1 MTGTIFAV
9 NDISGVPSIEVFDSG
24 KVQVAELFGN
34 VLIGT
39 STDNT
44 TDKLQVNGNIS
55 GTALVSTASAGDEG
69 GEIRLNK
76 AVTNTTLTTGV
87 TIDVHQNKLRI
98 FETGGTNR
106 GLYFDLTA
114 AGAAISTNGLAPV
127 AGGGGTVTSVGL
139 SLPNIFSVTGS
150 PVTTS
155 GTLTATLASQTANTF
170 LAAPNGAAGAPTMRA
185 IVAADIPTL
194 NQNTT
199 GTAANVTGTVA
210 IANGGT
216 GATTRQAAMDALAGA
231 TTAGQYLRG
240 DGTDVVMSA
249 IQAADVPTLNQNTTG
264 SAATLTTGRTIALT
278 GDVTYTSGSFNG
290 SANVTGTATL
300 ASVGTAGTY
309 TKVTTDAKGRVTSGT
324 TLVAADIPSLDAS
337 KITTGTIDAARLPS
351 YVDDVIEGANLAAF
365 PATGETG
372 KIYVALDTNKTYRW
386 SGSAYVYITS
396 GAVDSVAGK
405 TGVVTLVKGDV
416 GLGNV
421 DNTADSTKNVSS
433 AATLTTART
442 INGVSFNGSANIT
455 VADSTKQPLD
465 ADLTAI
471 AALAGTSG
479 LLRKTAADTWS
490 LDTNAYVT
498 SSGVTSVTGTA
509 PIVSSGG
516 ATPAI
521 SISAA
526 TTSAAGSMSSADKTK
541 LDGIASGATAN
552 TGTVTS
558 VATGTGLTGGTITT
572 SGTISLANTAVTAG
586 SYTLANITVDAQ
598 GRITAATNGSAGV
611 TSIVAGNAI
620 TISGATGAVTIN
632 HSDTSSQ
639 ASVDNSNGTVIQDI
653 TLDTFGHIT
662 GIASLNLDDRYYT
675 ETEADSRFVNTTGD
689 TMTGFLTLHADPTN
703 ALHATTKQY
712 VDNVAAGLKSAP
724 AVEAATTANL
734 TATYNNGTAG
744 VGATLT
750 ATVNGAFPAIDGVTV
765 SVTTIGLNG
774 VLVKNQTNSAHNG
787 RYNLT
792 QVGNAS
798 TPWILTRCGVCD
810 QSSEIPGS
818 YVFVKAG
825 TTLNGTGWVAYVASP
840 STFTVG
846 TDNITYF
853 QFSGAGTYTAGS
865 GLTLTGT
872 QFSHTDTSSVAN
884 VDNSGNTFIQDLTFD
899 TFGHVTGV
907 VSAAVSIPATNIA
920 QGTRTTTTVPIT
932 SSTGTGATLSE
943 ATTSL
948 AGVMTS
954 ADKTKLDGIA
964 TGATANTGT
973 VTSVGGTGTVS
984 GLTLSG
990 TVTTSGNLT
999 LGGTLAVAAS
1009 NFASQT
1015 ANTVLAAPNGT
1026 AGVPTFRTLVAAD
1039 IPTLNQNT
1047 TGSAATLTTARTIQT
1062 NLASTSSASFNGSAN
1077 ITPGVTG
1084 TLPVANGGTGVTTST
1099 GSGSNVLNT
1108 SPSLTTPNIGAA
1120 SGTSLTLT
1128 GALQAATKSFLIP
1141 HPTKPGMQLRYGS
1154 LEGPENGVY
1163 IRGKLK
1169 GKSKIEL
1176 PEYWTKLV
1184 DPDSITVTLT
1194 PIGKHQKLYVEDIA
1208 DNVVTVANDGLF
1220 AGEINCFFVVYGERV
1235 DVDKLVVEIE

>member
-1 MTGTIFAV
+1 LLHVDAVDVGNIPIVARFRNNDTGTGNGSGSKIRLGGTTLDRGAEIIAANEVATGSTAHYLAFAT
-9 NDISGVPSIEVFDSG
+9 SAQAATP
-24 KVQVAELFGN
+24 AERMRITSAGN
-34 VLIGT
+34 VGIGT
-39 STDNT
+39 SAPTQ
-44 TDKLQVNGNIS
+44 KLHV
-55 GTALVSTASAGDEG
+55 V
-69 GEIRLNK
+69 
-76 AVTNTTLTTGV
+76 
-87 TIDVHQNKLRI
+87 
-98 FETGGTNR
+98 
-106 GLYFDLTA
+106 
-114 AGAAISTNGLAPV
+114 
-127 AGGGGTVTSVGL
+127 GTVL
-139 SLPNIFSVTGS
+139 
-150 PVTTS
+150 
-155 GTLTATLASQTANTF
+155 ATTF
-170 LAAPNGAAGAPTMRA
+170 LGALSG
-185 IVAADIPTL
+185 
-194 NQNTT
+194 N
-199 GTAANVTGTVA
+199 
-210 IANGGT
+210 
-216 GATTRQAAMDALAGA
+216 A
-231 TTAGQYLRG
+231 TTA
-240 DGTDVVMSA
+240 
-249 IQAADVPTLNQNTTG
+249 
-264 SAATLTTGRTIALT
+264 
-278 GDVTYTSGSFNG
+278 
-290 SANVTGTATL
+290 
-300 ASVGTAGTY
+300 
-309 TKVTTDAKGRVTSGT
+309 T
-324 TLVAADIPSLDAS
+324 TLQ
-337 KITTGTIDAARLPS
+337 
-351 YVDDVIEGANLAAF
+351 
-365 PATGETG
+365 
-372 KIYVALDTNKTYRW
+372 
-386 SGSAYVYITS
+386 
-396 GAVDSVAGK
+396 
-405 TGVVTLVKGDV
+405 
-416 GLGNV
+416 
-421 DNTADSTKNVSS
+421 
-433 AATLTTART
+433 TART

-521 SISAA
+521 SITAA

-541 LDGIASGATAN
+541 LDGIATGATAN

-639 ASVDNSNGTVIQDI
+639 ASVNNSNGTVIQDI

-662 GIASLNLDDRYYT
+662 GIASLNLDNRYYT

-846 TDNITYF
+846 TGNITYF

-884 VDNSGNTFIQDLTFD
+884 VNNSGNTFIQDLTFD

-932 SSTGTGATLSE
+932 SSTGTGATLSA

-954 ADKTKLDGIA
+954 ADKTKLNGIA

-984 GLTLSG
+984 GLTLTG
-990 TVTTSGNLT
+990 TITSSGNLT
-999 LGGTLAVAAS
+999 LGGTLAVLPS
-1009 NFASQT
+1009 NFASQP
-1015 ANTVLAAPNGT
+1015 ANTVLAAPNGS
-1026 AGVPTFRTLVAAD
+1026 AGVPTFRAIVAAD
-1039 IPTLNQNT
+1039 VPTLNQNT
-1047 TGSAATLTTARTIQT
+1047 TGNASTATTLQTTRAINGTNFNGSAAITTANWGTARTIT
-1062 NLASTSSASFNGSAN
+1062 IGSTGKSINGSAN
-1077 ITPGVTG
+1077 VSW
-1084 TLPVANGGTGVTTST
+1084 TLAEIGAQAAGNYVTTNTIQTISGLKTFGSPITHNAIST
-1099 GSGSNVLNT
+1099 RDKYRLWSDNSYAIGMQNNITFGAVNNDYAMTFQMTSTDNRGFWWGDVAHTTAQGAMSLSTNGKLSVAHSVRIGFGETDTVVPGAVHRLEVNGSF
-1108 SPSLTTPNIGAA
+1108 
-1120 SGTSLTLT
+1120 
-1128 GALQAATKSFLIP
+1128 AATSKSFLID
-1141 HPTKPGMQLRYGS
+1141 HPTKSGQKLQYGS
-1154 LEGPENGVY
+1154 LEGPELGVY
-1163 IRGKLK
+1163 VRGKLV
-1169 GKSKIEL
+1169 GTDVIEL
-1176 PEYWTKLV
+1176 PDYWSGLV
-1184 DPDSITVTLT
+1184 HADSITVNLT
-1194 PIGKHQKLYVEDIA
+1194 ACAAGQQLYVERVENNRVHIT
-1208 DNVVTVANDGLF
+1208 NETGKPV
-1220 AGEINCFFVVYGERV
+1220 NCFYTVYGERK
-1235 DVDKLVVEIE
+1235 DVDKLAVEIE

>member
-1 MTGTIFAV
+1 VANTKKFAVKNGLLTQNVDFISPNETKTITATMLDSDVLSFSGNSGQLFSISDSMTGTIFAV

-55 GTALVSTASAGDEG
+55 GTALVSTSSAGDEG

-87 TIDVHQNKLRI
+87 TIDVYQNKLRI

-106 GLYFDLTA
+106 GLYFDLSS
-114 AGAAISTNGLAPV
+114 AGAAVSTNGLAPV
-127 AGGGGTVTSVGL
+127 AGGTVTSVAL
-139 SLPNIFSVTGS
+139 SLPSLFTVSGS

-170 LAAPNGAAGAPTMRA
+170 LAAPNGSAGVPTFRA

-199 GTAANVTGTVA
+199 GNAAT
-210 IANGGT
+210 
-216 GATTRQAAMDALAGA
+216 ATTLQ
-231 TTAGQYLRG
+231 TA
-240 DGTDVVMSA
+240 
-249 IQAADVPTLNQNTTG
+249 
-264 SAATLTTGRTIALT
+264 RTIN
-278 GDVTYTSGSFNG
+278 GVSFNG
-290 SANVTGTATL
+290 SANITVADATKLPLAGGTLTGKLTTTATSDWSWQANNGANNWGIGPSSSTFIIGDNRFVISSSGNSANSELMLERGTTKLLEVLQANLQYKSNVVLHAGNYNGYAPTLTGTGA
-300 ASVGTAGTY
+300 
-309 TKVTTDAKGRVTSGT
+309 SGT
-324 TLVAADIPSLDAS
+324 WGIN
-337 KITTGTIDAARLPS
+337 I
-351 YVDDVIEGANLAAF
+351 
-365 PATGETG
+365 
-372 KIYVALDTNKTYRW
+372 
-386 SGSAYVYITS
+386 SG
-396 GAVDSVAGK
+396 
-405 TGVVTLVKGDV
+405 
-416 GLGNV
+416 
-421 DNTADSTKNVSS
+421 S

-455 VADSTKQPLD
+455 IADSTKQPLD

-471 AALAGTSG
+471 AALTGTSG

-521 SISAA
+521 SITAA

-541 LDGIASGATAN
+541 LDGIATGATAN

-932 SSTGTGATLSE
+932 SSTGTGATLSA

-1235 DVDKLVVEIE
+1235 DVDKLIVEIE